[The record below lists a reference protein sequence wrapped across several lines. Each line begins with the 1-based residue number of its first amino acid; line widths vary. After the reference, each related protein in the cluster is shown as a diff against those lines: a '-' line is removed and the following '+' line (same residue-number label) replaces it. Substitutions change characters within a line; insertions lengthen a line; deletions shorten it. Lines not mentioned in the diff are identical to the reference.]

1 MDSLLVVRHGRIVVD
16 AYYAPFRPGQR
27 HLVNSVTKAVVG
39 TLVGIAVKKGEIAGV
54 DEPVL
59 ESFRWRPVAD
69 ADGAKAQVKIA
80 HLLDM
85 TSGFDWKEPLTA
97 APPETMLQM
106 ERSRDWIGF
115 VLDRPM
121 ANRPGTSFNYNSG
134 DWHLLSAILSRKT
147 GVDAL
152 AYAQRNLFAPLGIG
166 DATWRSD
173 PQGVRTGGY
182 GLSLQPRD
190 MAKIGYL
197 YLQRGQWAG
206 QRIVAET
213 WIDRVFSAPV
223 DMRLGSTPQFRYAN
237 GWWAI
242 PEKRAYM
249 AVGFMRQL
257 IIVLPDVDVVAVVTG
272 KRNYPLLPLIEQLL
286 GAVAGKAALPAD
298 ADGNARL
305 AERVRAAAIEKP
317 MPVGPASPLAATISG
332 KVWRFDRNPTGLRSL
347 QLDLVAA
354 APRYRAEFESG
365 AAGMPRSLEGPI
377 GLDGVS
383 RSQQAATGQ
392 VFAVKGRWLNDDTF
406 QVVSH
411 SVTEGVV
418 TSGAFTFL
426 GSEIDAIVT
435 SNLGFSFRVRGREGD
450 R

>member
-1 MDSLLVVRHGRIVVD
+1 
-16 AYYAPFRPGQR
+16 
-27 HLVNSVTKAVVG
+27 
-39 TLVGIAVKKGEIAGV
+39 
-54 DEPVL
+54 
-59 ESFRWRPVAD
+59 
-69 ADGAKAQVKIA
+69 
-80 HLLDM
+80 
-85 TSGFDWKEPLTA
+85 
-97 APPETMLQM
+97 
-106 ERSRDWIGF
+106 
-115 VLDRPM
+115 
-121 ANRPGTSFNYNSG
+121 
-134 DWHLLSAILSRKT
+134 
-147 GVDAL
+147 
-152 AYAQRNLFAPLGIG
+152 
-166 DATWRSD
+166 
-173 PQGVRTGGY
+173 
-182 GLSLQPRD
+182 

-317 MPVGPASPLAATISG
+317 MPVGPASPLGGERSPARSGASTATRPGCARCSSISG
-332 KVWRFDRNPTGLRSL
+332 SP
-347 QLDLVAA
+347 
-354 APRYRAEFESG
+354 APRYRAEFEGG

-411 SVTEGVV
+411 P
-418 TSGAFTFL
+418 
-426 GSEIDAIVT
+426 
-435 SNLGFSFRVRGREGD
+435 
-450 R
+450 